1 MREAARLAF
10 ADLQPEDILATL
22 ATQNMVVQAGAVEV
36 PDKRLR
42 IEVTGQFDTPEDIGE
57 LVIRRSILDAMFNVG
72 VELGQLLFIAVIL
85 AIVLLLNRLRREWP
99 AWLRQVPAYGI
110 GGIAAFW
117 LIERVAGF

>member
-1 MREAARLAF
+1 M
-10 ADLQPEDILATL
+10 PH
-22 ATQNMVVQAGAVEV
+22 NEV
-36 PDKRLR
+36 PLA
-42 IEVTGQFDTPEDIGE
+42 
-57 LVIRRSILDAMFNVG
+57 LLMFNVG